1 MGGGKEFLDR
11 FLEVGGRGGAS
22 IVFTPENGGRNFF
35 YQRIEGQRHFP
46 VKELWDKK
54 VERAIRNFGQS
65 GMRGRDFF

>member
-11 FLEVGGRGGAS
+11 FLEVGGGGGAS

-46 VKELWDKK
+46 VKK
-54 VERAIRNFGQS
+54 NFGIKKWK
-65 GMRGRDFF
+65 GE